1 VEADAAP
8 GGLVV
13 RIVVTGAT
21 GNVGTAVLRALAEAP
36 SADQIVGVARR
47 VPDSVRAAFPWVTW
61 HAADVGVDDLSEAMR
76 DADAV
81 VHLAWQFHPT
91 RRPVDTWR
99 GNVVGSIRTFDAAAR
114 ARVGIVVHASSVG
127 TYSPGP
133 QSRLRLDHHA
143 ASGSPGRSG
152 DHGRDEPVDEEWPTH
167 ALPTAAYG
175 RQKSYVER
183 VLDRFET
190 DHAAMRV
197 VRMRSAF
204 VFQRSAS
211 PEQRRIFAGPF
222 VPGRLVASGRLPV
235 LPLPRGLRFQA
246 VHADD
251 LAAAY
256 VAALERDVAGAFN
269 VAAPPVIGG
278 AELAEVLGARRTVEV
293 PVAVAE
299 RALAAAYRLRVVP
312 AEPGLISLFM
322 SLPVMDTAW
331 ARDRLGWQPRHS
343 GLDAVRELLAGL
355 RDPVGGDTPPL
366 DAHAGGPLR
375 LGELASGVGARS

>member
-1 VEADAAP
+1 
-8 GGLVV
+8 V

-21 GNVGTAVLRALAEAP
+21 GNVGTAVLRALAETP
-36 SADQIVGVARR
+36 SADQVVGVARR
-47 VPDSVRAAFPWVTW
+47 VPDSVRTAFPWVTW
-61 HAADVGVDDLSEAMR
+61 HAADVGVDDLGDAMR
-76 DADAV
+76 GADAT

-99 GNVVGSIRTFDAAAR
+99 GNVIGSIRTFAAAAR
-114 ARVGIVVHASSVG
+114 AQVGVVVHASSVG

-133 QSRLRLDHHA
+133 QSNLLLDALTPWH
-143 ASGSPGRSG
+143 GSVDGATDR
-152 DHGRDEPVDEEWPTH
+152 PVDEEWPTH

-183 VLDRFET
+183 VLDRFEA
-190 DHAAMRV
+190 DHPGIRV
-197 VRMRSAF
+197 VRLRSAF

-256 VAALERDVAGAFN
+256 VAALLRDVAGAFN
-269 VAAPPVIGG
+269 VAAPPVIGP
-278 AELAEVLGARRTVEV
+278 AQLAEVLGARRTIEV
-293 PVAVAE
+293 PVAVVE
-299 RALAAAYRLRVVP
+299 RALAAAHRLRVVP
-312 AEPGLISLFM
+312 AEPGLLPLFM

-331 ARDRLGWQPRHS
+331 AHERLGWRPRHS
-343 GLDAVRELLAGL
+343 GLDALRELLAGL
-355 RDPVGGDTPPL
+355 RDPLGGPTPPL
-366 DAHAGGPLR
+366 DAHAGGPMR
-375 LGELASGVGARS
+375 LGELASGVGARG